1 MKRKLVK
8 VIVTITLASII
19 TFTSCIPVPV
29 AANVNAL
36 YTPPTLKYA
45 LNKRFYSL
53 TGIVT
58 NIFPLTSKEDQITI
72 TCANGNIFQF
82 RDDTESCWDVGDLAS
97 CMMDNNGTEYVTD
110 DKVITAMY
118 AGSLEQLE
126 AQCSNA
132 K

>member
-1 MKRKLVK
+1 MKRKLIK
-8 VIVTITLASII
+8 TIATITLASII

-29 AANVNAL
+29 PANANASCMS
-36 YTPPTLKYA
+36 PTFKYA
-45 LNKRFYSL
+45 LNKRFYPL

-82 RDDTESCWDVGDLAS
+82 RDNTESCWDVGDLAS

-110 DKVITAMY
+110 DEVITAMY